1 MTATAIAD
9 SPIHEIIRLE
19 PLVFKSRMS
28 KEQFNRFVLRHI
40 DLRIERD
47 KHGTI
52 TIHPPVT
59 FDSAYYEGEAFR
71 ILANWSKTNSYGR
84 TVSPSASFNL
94 PDGSQHKANGA
105 WISMEKI
112 NGMSE
117 EERRSI
123 AEVVP
128 DFVLEVLSE
137 TDSLAKAKKK
147 MKEVWIENGVRLAWL
162 IDPKK
167 ERAWIYRASGE
178 HEAVEGFTQS
188 LSGEDVL
195 PGFVFNLWEIKG

>member
-28 KEQFNRFVLRHI
+28 KEQFNRFVLRYI

-84 TVSPSASFNL
+84 DRQPICFFQ
-94 PDGSQHKANGA
+94 P
-105 WISMEKI
+105 
-112 NGMSE
+112 
-117 EERRSI
+117 
-123 AEVVP
+123 P
-128 DFVLEVLSE
+128 
-137 TDSLAKAKKK
+137 
-147 MKEVWIENGVRLAWL
+147 
-162 IDPKK
+162 
-167 ERAWIYRASGE
+167 
-178 HEAVEGFTQS
+178 
-188 LSGEDVL
+188 
-195 PGFVFNLWEIKG
+195 